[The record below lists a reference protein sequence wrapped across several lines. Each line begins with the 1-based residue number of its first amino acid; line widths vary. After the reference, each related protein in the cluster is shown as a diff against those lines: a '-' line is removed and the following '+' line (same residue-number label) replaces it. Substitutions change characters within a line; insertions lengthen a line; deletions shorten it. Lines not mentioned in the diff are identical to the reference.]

1 MCVLAGLLFC
11 FFFFFKQKTAY
22 EMRISDWSS
31 DVCSSDLQMVEI
43 FDDDRR
49 FEPGHPVMD
58 EQRELPDRP
67 MRLQFLAMA
76 RRIGAD
82 HAIVELDP
90 LLIKRDQHLP
100 CVGGEGV
107 SVKNQHRSPSLCVK
121 QPRRRRRAPPPRSR
135 RCRSSSSS

>member
-1 MCVLAGLLFC
+1 
-11 FFFFFKQKTAY
+11 
-22 EMRISDWSS
+22 
-31 DVCSSDLQMVEI
+31 MVEI

-107 SVKNQHRSPSLCVK
+107 SVKNRSEEHTSELQSLM
-121 QPRRRRRAPPPRSR
+121 
-135 RCRSSSSS
+135 RSSYAVFCLKKKKNTTENNTNANTK

>member
-1 MCVLAGLLFC
+1 
-11 FFFFFKQKTAY
+11 
-22 EMRISDWSS
+22 MRISDWSS
-31 DVCSSDLQMVEI
+31 DVCSSDL
-43 FDDDRR
+43 
-49 FEPGHPVMD
+49 
-58 EQRELPDRP
+58 

-121 QPRRRRRAPPPRSR
+121 QPRRRRRAPPPQSR
-135 RCRSSSSS
+135 RCRSSSSSSSPPPRASRLRCRCRPSRPAALAGGSAPNRPICPSHHSHSSPCPPHPPPH